1 MTPPGIGREPE
12 GGARSS
18 RLAAFLGELK
28 QRQVFQ
34 SAGAYAVIAWGITE
48 ILDGVI
54 SRFGW
59 PDWIATLV
67 VVLFVVG
74 FPVAM
79 WLAWV
84 FDWTP
89 AGIRRDAPW
98 TARNWVSATG
108 AVLFLVAGSAGLFWL
123 INPAGVVRV
132 EQVGFAVLPCRYRG
146 EPAYRFRAEGAA
158 GVIHETLAQRAELRM
173 PDWTSVRDLAA
184 RNLPTGELGRLA
196 GADWLVECRLSQ
208 NEEHWR
214 IDVSLVDA
222 GSDNSELVVSRDFD
236 ITEFVDALDAVAR
249 SLVAPL
255 GLPPAGA
262 DRRGVAQRY
271 SPRVSSFD
279 AYLQGEQSMSGGTA
293 EDFGRAREH
302 FRAAQQGP
310 GFPLARVREADA
322 FVLQLQAEAGPP
334 RARVEAT
341 IRAAGLM
348 LEAVEGKD
356 PNLPELYAARMRLE
370 LVSVAQGAAEAPDQ
384 ARQRGWYERALELR
398 PSYAEPHKLLAQVM
412 AQLGD
417 EDEAA
422 ELLERAR
429 ELRPAN

>member
-1 MTPPGIGREPE
+1 
-12 GGARSS
+12 
-18 RLAAFLGELK
+18 
-28 QRQVFQ
+28 
-34 SAGAYAVIAWGITE
+34 
-48 ILDGVI
+48 
-54 SRFGW
+54 
-59 PDWIATLV
+59 
-67 VVLFVVG
+67 
-74 FPVAM
+74 
-79 WLAWV
+79 
-84 FDWTP
+84 
-89 AGIRRDAPW
+89 
-98 TARNWVSATG
+98 
-108 AVLFLVAGSAGLFWL
+108 
-123 INPAGVVRV
+123 
-132 EQVGFAVLPCRYRG
+132 
-146 EPAYRFRAEGAA
+146 
-158 GVIHETLAQRAELRM
+158 
-173 PDWTSVRDLAA
+173 
-184 RNLPTGELGRLA
+184 
-196 GADWLVECRLSQ
+196 
-208 NEEHWR
+208 
-214 IDVSLVDA
+214 
-222 GSDNSELVVSRDFD
+222 
-236 ITEFVDALDAVAR
+236 
-249 SLVAPL
+249 
-255 GLPPAGA
+255 
-262 DRRGVAQRY
+262 
-271 SPRVSSFD
+271 
-279 AYLQGEQSMSGGTA
+279 MSGGTA

-348 LEAVEGKD
+348 LEAVAGTD